1 MPDIFLSYASED
13 RERVRP
19 LAEALA
25 GKGHQVWWDRGLAA
39 GDDYARVIG
48 AALEQARIVIVC
60 WTPASVASVWVRDE
74 AARARD
80 AGKLVPVML
89 DQAALPLGF
98 GAIQAEDFTRWNG
111 APDAAQMQLLNE
123 AIKARLEG
131 RAVDTDA
138 VAEKRARLGRRIRL
152 VTVLTSV
159 AALVGIAAGISTIV
173 NNRREAAQPP
183 VTAEV
188 GLAEQLLQLVRDGT
202 ITPEQAIELA
212 RILESGAFE
221 GSQAAALETSGPQP
235 PALDVALASAAS
247 VDALEFSVLARD
259 LYRANVETLLRSSDP
274 LVREAVLAL
283 SSEGTRDEAFNT
295 LWRAAEAGAAE
306 ASAIWRVCGAVG
318 FATNN
323 PRGLEALE
331 RARQADPNTFA
342 VWRLLG
348 FAYAQIQR
356 PAEAEGAALVGAG
369 LAAQEAQEPEAAE
382 QHLGQALPTLE
393 DPLARTFVQAELGD
407 VALARGEPTV
417 AAERFQDALRID
429 AGLADSLAPDSNP
442 TAADAVEDI
451 RLSVR
456 QRYALALD
464 DTGRGREACVQL
476 RAAARAAQP
485 LTETPEALLER
496 CGVSA
501 AARPAPVE
509 GARAAEP
516 APMEAVGPVE
526 PAPVAPRTL
535 ERAPTSPT
543 LRPTP

>member
-1 MPDIFLSYASED
+1 
-13 RERVRP
+13 
-19 LAEALA
+19 
-25 GKGHQVWWDRGLAA
+25 
-39 GDDYARVIG
+39 
-48 AALEQARIVIVC
+48 
-60 WTPASVASVWVRDE
+60 
-74 AARARD
+74 
-80 AGKLVPVML
+80 
-89 DQAALPLGF
+89 
-98 GAIQAEDFTRWNG
+98 
-111 APDAAQMQLLNE
+111 
-123 AIKARLEG
+123 
-131 RAVDTDA
+131 
-138 VAEKRARLGRRIRL
+138 
-152 VTVLTSV
+152 
-159 AALVGIAAGISTIV
+159 
-173 NNRREAAQPP
+173 
-183 VTAEV
+183 
-188 GLAEQLLQLVRDGT
+188 
-202 ITPEQAIELA
+202 
-212 RILESGAFE
+212 
-221 GSQAAALETSGPQP
+221 
-235 PALDVALASAAS
+235 
-247 VDALEFSVLARD
+247 
-259 LYRANVETLLRSSDP
+259 
-274 LVREAVLAL
+274 
-283 SSEGTRDEAFNT
+283 
-295 LWRAAEAGAAE
+295 
-306 ASAIWRVCGAVG
+306 
-318 FATNN
+318 
-323 PRGLEALE
+323 
-331 RARQADPNTFA
+331 
-342 VWRLLG
+342 LG

-417 AAERFQDALRID
+417 AAERFQEALRID

-442 TAADAVEDI
+442 TAAEAVEDI

>member
-19 LAEALA
+19 LAEALTA
-25 GKGHQVWWDRGLAA
+25 KGHQVWWDRGLAA

-60 WTPASVASVWVRDE
+60 WTPASAASVWVRDE

-89 DQAALPLGF
+89 DQAAIPLGF
-98 GAIQAEDFTRWNG
+98 GAIQAEDFTHWNG
-111 APDAAQMQLLNE
+111 AADAAQMQLLNE
-123 AIKARLEG
+123 SIRARLEG

-173 NNRREAAQPP
+173 SNRREAAQPP

-221 GSQAAALETSGPQP
+221 GSQAAALEATGPQP

-247 VDALEFSVLARD
+247 VDPNEFSALARE

-283 SSEGTRDEAFNT
+283 SSPATRDEAFNT
-295 LWRAAEAGAAE
+295 LWRAADAGAAE
-306 ASAIWRVCGAVG
+306 AGAIWRVCGAVG
-318 FATNN
+318 FATSN

-331 RARQADPNTFA
+331 RARQADPNNFA

-348 FAYAQIQR
+348 FAYAQNQR
-356 PAEAEGAALVGAG
+356 PTEAEGAALVGAG

-382 QHLGQALPTLE
+382 QHLEQALPTLE
-393 DPLARTFVQAELGD
+393 DPIARTFVQAELGD
-407 VALARGEPTV
+407 VALARGEPMV
-417 AAERFQDALRID
+417 AAERFQEALRMQ
-429 AGLADSLAPDSNP
+429 PD
-442 TAADAVEDI
+442 AADALAPEASPETAEAVESM
-451 RLSVR
+451 RVSVR
-456 QRYALALD
+456 QRFALALD

-485 LTETPEALLER
+485 LTEAPVELLER
-496 CGVSA
+496 CGV
-501 AARPAPVE
+501 
-509 GARAAEP
+509 AAEP
-516 APMEAVGPVE
+516 APTPVEGAPAAE
-526 PAPVAPRTL
+526 PAPTDPGATVEPSPAGTRPIERSAAPV
-535 ERAPTSPT
+535 
-543 LRPTP
+543 LRPAP